1 MAGHSK
7 WKSIKHKKGIADS
20 KRGKMFTKLIKEITV
35 AARAGG
41 GDPMGNP
48 RLRFLLEK
56 AKEINMPLE
65 NAQRA
70 IKRGTGEMPGMS
82 YEAYTYEGYAP
93 GNVAVMVDV
102 LTDNKN
108 RAIADMRTLF
118 NKKGGILAESG
129 AINWMFKKLGVIE
142 ISNNNLSEDKI
153 LELLLDHDIV
163 DISEEDNNFYIKV
176 SPQELEVVKQVLTNN
191 KIHVANAD
199 IEWVP
204 QNNVSVEGEVEE
216 KAIEFLSALEDLDD
230 VQNVYTNMA

>member
-142 ISNNNLSEDKI
+142 VSNNNLSEDKI